1 MADLE
6 RICARLCL
14 LTREAWN
21 DTLPPPFMR
30 ANVHRMIRYGAIEG
44 LTLRRV
50 PQIREEYYARAE
62 ALLSRSAPIYDALEN
77 CMAQGY
83 RVILPEDDEWPV
95 NLCAL
100 GLHMPQ
106 ILFIRGNIS
115 LITRRSV
122 AVAGSR
128 RIEEK
133 TASVAK
139 CIGAEIAKSGN
150 VLVCG
155 GAQGVDR
162 AAQEACL
169 NAGGNLI
176 LVPAYPCGELLRQ
189 PCLHGALEDGR
200 LLLACETWPEEGF
213 SAKKAL
219 TRNHAIYALGDA
231 AIAVAARK
239 GVGGTW
245 RGASDCLRGGYTPL
259 FAVDAPEYD
268 FAGTRKLIQLGAHPL
283 DISRPIVNRLFAKGG
298 ESV

>member
-100 GLHMPQ
+100 GLRMPQ
-106 ILFIRGNIS
+106 FLFIRGNIS

-139 CIGAEIAKSGN
+139 RIGAEIAKSGN

-189 PCLHGALEDGR
+189 PYLHDALTDGR
-200 LLLACETWPEEGF
+200 LLLVCETWPEEGF

-259 FAVDAPEYD
+259 FAVDEPEQD
-268 FAGTRKLIQLGAHPL
+268 FAGTRKLIQLGAYPL
-283 DISRPIVNRLFAKGG
+283 DVSRPIVNQLFAEGG
-298 ESV
+298 EAV